1 MATNIEGDGVEG
13 DTVTRPP
20 LSFEFFPPRSEAG
33 ARALA
38 AARQVLA
45 AFEPELFSVTYGAGG
60 STFEG
65 TRDTVRAILADG
77 HHVAP
82 HLSLSTGSVEGERIG
97 TLLDDYHGMGV
108 RDLVALRGDA
118 SVAGRGPVQ
127 HYAEE
132 LVRFIRERTGNH
144 FRIAVAAYPECHPD
158 SVDMAAELRFLRRK
172 LEAGADLMITQFF
185 FNADAYFYF
194 RDALCRLGV
203 EQPIRP
209 GIMPLS
215 DPEQLYRFAERC
227 GAEVPHWLRAQ
238 LDYRADDVAG
248 RDEFGTE
255 FIVGMCRRLLD
266 GGAPGLH
273 FYTLNRAKASADICR
288 HLACWGAG

>member
-1 MATNIEGDGVEG
+1 MPTNIEGGERTG
-13 DTVTRPP
+13 DARSRPP

-33 ARALA
+33 SRDLDATR
-38 AARQVLA
+38 RSLA

-60 STFEG
+60 STFDG
-65 TRDTVRAILADG
+65 TRDTVRAIRNDG
-77 HHVAP
+77 HRVAP
-82 HLSLSTGSVEGERIG
+82 HLSLSTGSVDGERIG
-97 TLLDDYHGMGV
+97 ELLDDYRDLGV

-118 SVAGRGPVQ
+118 PAAGRGPVQ

-132 LVRFIRERTGNH
+132 LVRFIRERTGDH

-158 SVDMAAELRFLRRK
+158 SADMATELRFLRSK

-185 FNADAYFYF
+185 FNSDAYFYF
-194 RDALCRLGV
+194 RDALCRLGI

-215 DPEQLYRFAERC
+215 NPEQLYRFAARC
-227 GAEVPHWLRAQ
+227 GADVPHWLRAQ
-238 LDYRADDVAG
+238 LDHRASDAAG
-248 RDEFGTE
+248 CAEFGTE
-255 FIVGMCRRLLD
+255 FITGMCRRLLD

-273 FYTLNRAKASADICR
+273 FYTLNRADASAEICR
-288 HLACWGAG
+288 RLACWGAG